1 MSKINITVN
10 KKEFKKIQ
18 EAALFNKLDV
28 HNYRT
33 MVVVIGNED
42 SIKDTKE
49 HYRLVYDK
57 KNIEVIKK
65 DFISKPEKMRF
76 SRGKTIDRVLI
87 QTTLGI
93 DEYTNLMK
101 YIGSSLSFYHLNK

>member
-10 KKEFKKIQ
+10 KKEFKKIK

-65 DFISKPEKMRF
+65 ADISKPEKFRF
-76 SRGKTIDRVLI
+76 SKGKTIDRVLI
-87 QTTLGI
+87 QTTL
-93 DEYTNLMK
+93 DVDDYSKLMNHI
-101 YIGSSLSFYHLNK
+101 YHNLSFYHLNK